1 MAASHKVIKRN
12 GEMKDFCIDR
22 IINAISKAMINSKEG
37 SLSLASDVANDV
49 YEKLTSDY
57 FANKENPTVE
67 KIQDL
72 AEDELMSKGFKQ
84 TAKHYITYR
93 NMRTSIRKERNNSPK
108 KNLPQE
114 DEDKAYFASAYNRL
128 VYKRTYAKWLNGRRE
143 TWEETIN
150 RYFDFMYGKCSEIIS
165 ERVFDTCK
173 SFVLDQKVMPSMRLL
188 QFSGEAAENN
198 NICAYNCSFIAPT
211 CIKDFGE
218 IIYIL
223 MCGVGVG
230 FSVQKSSVDELGMV
244 RKQKGKIFP
253 PFVIPDSKEGWAE
266 ALIHGMTKWYE
277 GFDVTFDY
285 SELRPFGARLKTM
298 GGKSSGP
305 DPLRDLLDFTRSRIL
320 KSSGEAPKKRNSKM
334 LPDGPDWTFELLERY
349 HKEIKRVAQ
358 HYRLDTY
365 PNQIEV
371 ITSEQM
377 MDAYSSIGMPIN
389 YNHWSF
395 GKKFIQTEQNYKHGQ
410 MGLAYEIVINS
421 NPCIAYLMEEN
432 TVTMQALVIAHACY
446 GHNSFFKGNYLF
458 QTWTDASS
466 IIDYLL
472 FAKKYLAECE
482 ERYGVQEVEKLLD
495 SCHALMNFGVDRY
508 KRPEKISITEEKA
521 RQEEREAY
529 LQSQV
534 NELWRTVPRA
544 KTKEEDLKE
553 RFPSEP
559 QENLLY
565 FFEKHAPLLEP
576 WQREVVRIVRKISQ
590 YFYPQKQTQVM
601 NEGWATFW
609 HYTILNHLYDEG
621 LVSEKFILEFLHS
634 HTSVVAQPPYNSPYF
649 NGINPYALGFAM
661 FRDIKRICEEPTD
674 EDKEWFPDLAGTDWL
689 DAVHFAM
696 HNFKDES
703 FISQYLS
710 PKLMRDFKLFA
721 INDDDHKNFIEVAAI
736 HDEMGYKRIR
746 ETLAA
751 QYNLS
756 NLEPNIQVFNVDV
769 RGDRSLTLQ
778 YVPHNRIPLDDS
790 YEEVLKHVY
799 RLWGFDVI
807 LQEVKDTGHREVLA
821 TCPKRNQYDTN
832 I

>member
-1 MAASHKVIKRN
+1 MKTTTRKVS
-12 GEMKDFCIDR
+12 DT
-22 IINAISKAMINSKEG
+22 
-37 SLSLASDVANDV
+37 ASD
-49 YEKLTSDY
+49 
-57 FANKENPTVE
+57 
-67 KIQDL
+67 
-72 AEDELMSKGFKQ
+72 
-84 TAKHYITYR
+84 
-93 NMRTSIRKERNNSPK
+93 NS
-108 KNLPQE
+108 Q
-114 DEDKAYFASAYNRL
+114 S
-128 VYKRTYAKWLNGRRE
+128 GR
-143 TWEETIN
+143 
-150 RYFDFMYGKCSEIIS
+150 
-165 ERVFDTCK
+165 
-173 SFVLDQKVMPSMRLL
+173 
-188 QFSGEAAENN
+188 
-198 NICAYNCSFIAPT
+198 
-211 CIKDFGE
+211 
-218 IIYIL
+218 
-223 MCGVGVG
+223 
-230 FSVQKSSVDELGMV
+230 
-244 RKQKGKIFP
+244 
-253 PFVIPDSKEGWAE
+253 
-266 ALIHGMTKWYE
+266 
-277 GFDVTFDY
+277 
-285 SELRPFGARLKTM
+285 
-298 GGKSSGP
+298 
-305 DPLRDLLDFTRSRIL
+305 
-320 KSSGEAPKKRNSKM
+320 

-349 HKEIKRVAQ
+349 HKEIKRVAEF
-358 HYRLDTY
+358 YRLDTY

-472 FAKKYLAECE
+472 FAKNYIAKCE
-482 ERYGVQEVEKLLD
+482 ERYGVQEVEQLLD

-508 KRPEKISITEEKA
+508 KRPEKISINEEKA
-521 RQEEREAY
+521 RQEERESY

-534 NELWRTVPRA
+534 NELWRTVPQA
-544 KTKEEDLKE
+544 KTKEEDIKV

-576 WQREVVRIVRKISQ
+576 WQREIVRIVRKVSQ

-634 HTSVVAQPPYNSPYF
+634 HTSVVAQPAYNSPYF
-649 NGINPYALGFAM
+649 SGINPYALGFAM

-674 EDKEWFPDLAGTDWL
+674 EDKEWFPDLAGSDWL
-689 DAVHFAM
+689 DSLHFAM

-710 PKLMRDFKLFA
+710 PKLIRDFKLFA
-721 INDDDHKNFIEVAAI
+721 VEDDDRKNFIEVSAI

-746 ETLAA
+746 EKLAA
-751 QYNLS
+751 QYNLA
-756 NLEPNIQVFNVDV
+756 NLEPNIQVYNVDV

-778 YVPHNRIPLDDS
+778 YVPHNRIPLHNS
-790 YEEVLKHVY
+790 HEEVLKHVY

-807 LQEVKDTGHREVLA
+807 LEEVKDTGHREILA
-821 TCPKRNQYDTN
+821 TCPKRNQYDSS